1 MSSTT
6 MEKVVNRNALE
17 AKKKNIK
24 KKKEWNE
31 ETSFPLK
38 AKELKLAVPTR
49 QQSSQGKSKLPVI
62 FPNLA
67 QKYCDLR
74 QWLFHNLQPQGQ
86 TEAFKKGLHKHAT
99 HLNSKKSLS
108 VTALSHLKK
117 SIVPTIF

>member
-1 MSSTT
+1 MFSTT

-67 QKYCDLR
+67 QKYCDLW
-74 QWLFHNLQPQGQ
+74 QWLFHNLQPQG
-86 TEAFKKGLHKHAT
+86 
-99 HLNSKKSLS
+99 
-108 VTALSHLKK
+108 
-117 SIVPTIF
+117 